1 MLGIFCIICCIGAI
15 AGWALLNRIF
25 YAVYR
30 PWCKKINIH
39 ISTVIAH
46 RIFSIFQQEIPI
58 QQYVFL
64 FLGDL

>member
-15 AGWALLNRIF
+15 AGWALLNRVF

-46 RIFSIFQQEIPI
+46 RILPLI
-58 QQYVFL
+58 
-64 FLGDL
+64 